1 MRLSRKMNNALDVI
15 FLKDLVDGLCV
26 ADICLDER
34 IVVSVL
40 NVLQVLEVARIGK
53 LIYIDDSFDPI
64 KPAPP
69 VTT

>member
-40 NVLQVLEVARIGK
+40 NVLQV
-53 LIYIDDSFDPI
+53 FDPI